1 MDPIVALA
9 GLLVG
14 FVVGLTGMGGGALM
28 TPILVLL
35 FKIEPLAAVSSD
47 IVASMIMKP
56 IGGGVHFKR
65 GSVNKELVK
74 WLVMGSIPSAFLGVV
89 LLKYL
94 GTGVGLQNIVKSALG
109 VALLVVAFGLVVR
122 PLLTRSRKPGDSMVP
137 IQVKKVPT
145 LLIGIAGGLIVGLTS
160 VGSGSLMI
168 IMLLMLYP
176 SFKLSELVGT
186 DLVQAVPLVASAA
199 LGHMFFGDFKLALTA
214 SILIG
219 AIPGV
224 FIGAQL
230 SSRAPDHIIR
240 PALIIVLLAS
250 SSKLLGASNLT
261 AALVVG
267 GAALTM
273 VVLSAAL
280 NASRKRD
287 AAKPELDASSA
298 TR

>member
-56 IGGGVHFKR
+56 IGGSVHFRR

-89 LLKYL
+89 LLKTL
-94 GTGVGLQNIVKSALG
+94 GTGAGLQGLVKSALG

-122 PLLTRSRKPGDSMVP
+122 PLLTRARKPGDSMMP
-137 IQVKKVPT
+137 LQVKKLPT

-168 IMLLMLYP
+168 ILLLMLYP

-199 LGHMFFGDFKLALTA
+199 LGHVLFGDFKLALTA
-214 SILIG
+214 SILVG

-240 PALIIVLLAS
+240 PVLIIVLLAS
-250 SSKLLGASNLT
+250 ASKLLGASNQLAAIAVGS
-261 AALVVG
+261 AALVMLLVSLIVNAARRKASEKSLL
-267 GAALTM
+267 GA
-273 VVLSAAL
+273 
-280 NASRKRD
+280 D
-287 AAKPELDASSA
+287 AAA
-298 TR
+298 R

>member
-1 MDPIVALA
+1 MDPIVAVA

-56 IGGGVHFKR
+56 IGGSVHFRR

-89 LLKYL
+89 LLKTL
-94 GTGVGLQNIVKSALG
+94 GTGAGLQGLVKSALG

-122 PLLTRSRKPGDSMVP
+122 PLLTRARKPGDSMMP
-137 IQVKKVPT
+137 LQVKKLPT

-168 IMLLMLYP
+168 ILLLMLYP

-199 LGHMFFGDFKLALTA
+199 LGHVLFGDFKLALTA
-214 SILIG
+214 SILVG

-240 PALIIVLLAS
+240 PVLIIVLLAS
-250 SSKLLGASNLT
+250 ASKLLGASNQLAAIAVGS
-261 AALVVG
+261 AALVMLLVSLIVNAARRKASEKSLL
-267 GAALTM
+267 GA
-273 VVLSAAL
+273 
-280 NASRKRD
+280 D
-287 AAKPELDASSA
+287 AAA
-298 TR
+298 R

>member
-1 MDPIVALA
+1 
-9 GLLVG
+9 
-14 FVVGLTGMGGGALM
+14 M

-65 GSVNKELVK
+65 GSVNKQLVK

-89 LLKYL
+89 LLKML
-94 GTGVGLQNIVKSALG
+94 GTGVGLQGVIKSALG
-109 VALLVVAFGLVVR
+109 VALLVVAFGLVIR
-122 PLLTRSRKPGDSMVP
+122 PILTKSRKPGDSMVP

-145 LLIGIAGGLIVGLTS
+145 LLIGIVGGLIVGLTS

-168 IMLLMLYP
+168 ILLLMLYP

-199 LGHMFFGDFKLALTA
+199 LGHVLFGDFQLSLTA
-214 SILIG
+214 SILLG

-250 SSKLLGASNLT
+250 SSKLLGASNTVALAT
-261 AALVVG
+261 VLAAGTLMFGVSMALK
-267 GAALTM
+267 AAHRR
-273 VVLSAAL
+273 
-280 NASRKRD
+280 ASESKGLPR
-287 AAKPELDASSA
+287 AQTPSVAE
-298 TR
+298 